1 VINGM
6 HLDGRMNVPDLP
18 EYDGLPGVE
27 ARKLVVRD
35 LEVQGYLVK
44 TEEYVHD
51 VGHCD
56 RCGAVIEPLVSEQWF
71 LKMDQMAARAI
82 EASGRGEVR
91 WHPERYERTYL
102 DWLRGIR
109 DWCVSRQLWLGHR
122 IPVYSCGR
130 GHTFASVDEPA
141 GCPECGSGDLTPD
154 GDVLDTWFSSALWPF
169 ATLGWPEDTEDLRA
183 FYPTNL
189 NTTARE
195 IINLWVS
202 RMVMTGL
209 EFMGRVPFH
218 DVAITCVVQSADGRR
233 MSKSKGNVVD
243 PRGIIRKYGA
253 DALRAWA
260 ASVAMSSQDVR
271 FDESRIEG
279 FKRFANKLWN
289 ATRLVLGGLGE
300 DPVATPAPDAEL
312 EVLDRWILS
321 RLQDATEQARRGIEE
336 YEFQL
341 AVGALYDFAWHDF
354 CDWYLESVKPRL
366 RDGDPAARAVLVHVL
381 DVLLRLLHPFMPF
394 VTDELWERLPGDR
407 DFLDRVTWPAV
418 DDRFRNPAAE
428 GSAERLITLVEAVRR
443 ARRAAGAPPKGGR
456 LHLEDGMLDPGLA
469 ATAAHL
475 AGVELAPV
483 LATPGIPMPG
493 VAARVEF
500 PSAAAANGNLHSKEL
515 ERLKSELD
523 RAETRLSNPDFLA
536 KAPPAV
542 VEKERAR
549 VSELRAA
556 IDRLGSPA

>member
-1 VINGM
+1 M

-18 EYDGLPGVE
+18 EYDGLPGVD

-35 LEVQGYLVK
+35 LEAQGYLME
-44 TEEYVHD
+44 TREYVHE

-82 EASGRGEVR
+82 EASERGEVR

-122 IPVYSCGR
+122 IPVYTCDR

-141 GCPECGSGDLTPD
+141 GCAECGSAELTQDP
-154 GDVLDTWFSSALWPF
+154 DVLDTWFSSALWPF

-183 FYPTNL
+183 FYPTDL

-209 EFMGRVPFH
+209 EFMGQVPFR
-218 DVAITCVVQSADGRR
+218 DVAINCVVQSADGRR

-243 PRGIIRKYGA
+243 PRGIIQKYGA

-279 FKRFANKLWN
+279 FRRFANKLWCW
-289 ATRLVLGGLGE
+289 AGWARTRW
-300 DPVATPAPDAEL
+300 PRPRPTPS
-312 EVLDRWILS
+312 WS
-321 RLQDATEQARRGIEE
+321 
-336 YEFQL
+336 
-341 AVGALYDFAWHDF
+341 
-354 CDWYLESVKPRL
+354 
-366 RDGDPAARAVLVHVL
+366 
-381 DVLLRLLHPFMPF
+381 
-394 VTDELWERLPGDR
+394 
-407 DFLDRVTWPAV
+407 
-418 DDRFRNPAAE
+418 
-428 GSAERLITLVEAVRR
+428 
-443 ARRAAGAPPKGGR
+443 
-456 LHLEDGMLDPGLA
+456 
-469 ATAAHL
+469 
-475 AGVELAPV
+475 
-483 LATPGIPMPG
+483 
-493 VAARVEF
+493 
-500 PSAAAANGNLHSKEL
+500 
-515 ERLKSELD
+515 
-523 RAETRLSNPDFLA
+523 
-536 KAPPAV
+536 
-542 VEKERAR
+542 
-549 VSELRAA
+549 
-556 IDRLGSPA
+556 